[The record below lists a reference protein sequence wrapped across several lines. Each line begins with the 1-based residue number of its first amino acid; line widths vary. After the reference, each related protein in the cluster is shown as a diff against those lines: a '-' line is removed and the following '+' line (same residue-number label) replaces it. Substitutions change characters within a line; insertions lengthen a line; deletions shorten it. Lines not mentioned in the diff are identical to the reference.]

1 MTERADQTPSLR
13 HRGEYVLFR
22 AVLLLVACLPWRAA
36 QAAGAGL
43 GALFLRLDRR
53 HRQVV
58 RDNLAASDLEV
69 PADQHP
75 VLALEV
81 FRYFGSMA
89 LETLKMI
96 GASREQLARRV
107 RVLGLEYWDAAAAEG
122 KGFIVL
128 TGHYGNWEATALAL
142 SALGRP
148 FAVIGREL
156 DNPLLEARLKGLRSR
171 WGNTVIPKR
180 GAMRDTLKVFKRGGG
195 VGFLLDQDALTNGIL
210 VRFLGR
216 WASTFPAAGTLA
228 VKYGVPIVPLF
239 SWPEADGSITV
250 QIQPPVRVDATG
262 DMDWD
267 VWQATQDMSRIIEA
281 QIRRAPRHWFWMH
294 QRWKTQPGTWRMPE
308 TGPDA
313 YLARYEALH
322 GGSAGGPSAPDLG
335 R

>member
-171 WGNTVIPKR
+171 
-180 GAMRDTLKVFKRGGG
+180 
-195 VGFLLDQDALTNGIL
+195 
-210 VRFLGR
+210 
-216 WASTFPAAGTLA
+216 
-228 VKYGVPIVPLF
+228 
-239 SWPEADGSITV
+239 
-250 QIQPPVRVDATG
+250 
-262 DMDWD
+262 
-267 VWQATQDMSRIIEA
+267 
-281 QIRRAPRHWFWMH
+281 
-294 QRWKTQPGTWRMPE
+294 
-308 TGPDA
+308 
-313 YLARYEALH
+313 
-322 GGSAGGPSAPDLG
+322 
-335 R
+335 